1 MKKLPKVIKTI
12 IAGAII
18 GFLVSILIHSGL
30 TYKLSLGSKSIG
42 WYFYILLIVINF
54 VLIILIHELG
64 HLFSFVFSK
73 IKIKALM
80 VLIFVIKKEKRWQ
93 FRVKI
98 KNIKFIGGLV
108 VPNFPAITSEEEYE
122 DLKLKFKK
130 ALIMGPIASIA
141 YFLLITLTL
150 IFVWIFTTNNILIA
164 ILFYSFIIT
173 ALMTLLIH
181 KSSKVNY
188 KSLYGDYVA
197 YKKFDEEKFSLLQVV
212 QYLSLSDYQSSDSDL
227 FIYQKLETYF
237 SEKTPTYHLFDF
249 ALVSYFINYFIKTN
263 GTNSEPLN
271 KALSYYNINR
281 LTRNSDGLE
290 LAYLISAYH
299 YYNGNVELAYQ
310 TFERVSGKE
319 YKHTSVEKQQLL
331 KLQYEHYLNIKD
343 NTEEIMTKKSV
354 VLDDLGML
362 DVLFNV
368 DDMMADLLI
377 KLPFKPFYTKYITFL
392 K

>member
-108 VPNFPAITSEEEYE
+108 VPNFPAITNEEEYE
-122 DLKLKFKK
+122 DVKLKFKR
-130 ALIMGPIASIA
+130 ALIMGPVTSIA
-141 YFLLITLTL
+141 YFLLLTTIL
-150 IFVWIFTTNNILIA
+150 IFVWIFTNNNTLIV

-173 ALMTLLIH
+173 GVMTYLIH
-181 KSSKVNY
+181 RSSKVNY
-188 KSLYGDYVA
+188 KNLYGDYVA
-197 YKKFDEEKFSLLQVV
+197 YKKFDEEKFSLLQVI

-237 SEKTPTYHLFDF
+237 REEKPTYHLFDF
-249 ALVSYFINYFIKTN
+249 ALVSYLINYLIKTN
-263 GTNSEPLN
+263 GTTSHPRSKVLN
-271 KALSYYNINR
+271 YYNIGR
-281 LTRNSDGLE
+281 LTRNSDSLE
-290 LAYLISAYH
+290 LAYLISAY
-299 YYNGNVELAYQ
+299 YYHSGNVELAYK
-310 TFERVSGKE
+310 TFERISGKE

-343 NTEEIMTKKSV
+343 NTEVLLTKKAV
-354 VLDDLGML
+354 VLADLGML
-362 DVLFNV
+362 DVLFNI
-368 DDMMADLLI
+368 DDMMANLLI